1 MSKNVLRVYE
11 VKWCIVHY
19 LLIYKYQMH
28 RFTHFSVLL
37 LCSYKYEVFLASQFS
52 KSKVSKA
59 IPVTGR
65 EGP

>member
-1 MSKNVLRVYE
+1 MAIDDRKS
-11 VKWCIVHY
+11 I
-19 LLIYKYQMH
+19 LLVCLI
-28 RFTHFSVLL
+28 
-37 LCSYKYEVFLASQFS
+37 